1 MQSAATLNLM
11 RAFASGG
18 YADLHAVQRW
28 NLDFAAR
35 SPQAERYQADDR
47 QVMDSGASKLSFEE
61 TQTTTDGKIIWLRTS
76 KVPLHNQVNETIGIL
91 GIYEDITE
99 QKRIEERM
107 HYLANFDPLTGLPN
121 RTQLN
126 DHLKYAL
133 SLAKRS
139 KGHLTLMFLDL
150 DHFKDINDTLGHS
163 VGDNVLIELATRIR
177 LVLREEDTATRLG
190 GDEFI
195 VLLPGTDALG
205 AGRAAQKLLD
215 AIASAYQVESYDLI
229 LTASIGIALF
239 PEDGEDLETLSK
251 CADTAMYRAKQEGR
265 QCYRFFTT
273 EMQAHSER
281 HLQLVNALRHAL
293 DLEQLQVH
301 YQPQLAMQGGYIVGA
316 EALLRW
322 QHPELGS
329 VSPAEFIPVAESSGL
344 ILPIGEWV
352 LRRAIRQAKS
362 WLDSGYAPLIMA
374 VNLSAVQFRNPD
386 LPDLITR
393 ILDDEGFPPEY
404 LELELTEGVAMS
416 NPQTAI
422 DVMNNLHERG
432 IRMSIDDFGTGY
444 SSLSYLK
451 KFKVY
456 KLKIDQSFVR
466 DISTDPEDKAIVS
479 AIINLAISLG
489 LKTIAEGVETLSQQA
504 FLREQGCDEMQGYLF
519 SKPLP
524 EEQFEELLRMGM
536 PEIRRVENII

>member
-1 MQSAATLNLM
+1 M
-11 RAFASGG
+11 
-18 YADLHAVQRW
+18 
-28 NLDFAAR
+28 
-35 SPQAERYQADDR
+35 
-47 QVMDSGASKLSFEE
+47 
-61 TQTTTDGKIIWLRTS
+61 
-76 KVPLHNQVNETIGIL
+76 
-91 GIYEDITE
+91 
-99 QKRIEERM
+99 
-107 HYLANFDPLTGLPN
+107 
-121 RTQLN
+121 
-126 DHLKYAL
+126 
-133 SLAKRS
+133 
-139 KGHLTLMFLDL
+139 
-150 DHFKDINDTLGHS
+150 
-163 VGDNVLIELATRIR
+163 
-177 LVLREEDTATRLG
+177 
-190 GDEFI
+190 
-195 VLLPGTDALG
+195 
-205 AGRAAQKLLD
+205 
-215 AIASAYQVESYDLI
+215 
-229 LTASIGIALF
+229 
-239 PEDGEDLETLSK
+239 
-251 CADTAMYRAKQEGR
+251 
-265 QCYRFFTT
+265 
-273 EMQAHSER
+273 
-281 HLQLVNALRHAL
+281 
-293 DLEQLQVH
+293 H
-301 YQPQLAMQGGYIVGA
+301 YQPQLAMQGGHIVGA

-386 LPDLITR
+386 LPELITR
-393 ILDDEGFPPEY
+393 ILDDEGFPPKY

-524 EEQFEELLRMGM
+524 EEQFEELLRVGM